1 MEFVLNLISESFGM
15 AGDFF
20 KVNRFVGDHF
30 VEHLDLLL
38 RDIAVALT
46 FQRNVLICFLFAM
59 FLLPYSSS
67 ISFVRL

>member
-30 VEHLDLLL
+30 VE
-38 RDIAVALT
+38 
-46 FQRNVLICFLFAM
+46 
-59 FLLPYSSS
+59 
-67 ISFVRL
+67 